1 MGCKI
6 LQGVTFQGRFFIGRV
21 GLAMVNQCTKF
32 EGCRFTRYKAM
43 NGGAKCR
50 KWGGL
55 GELGGTQ
62 GHGQCHRSIECICNS
77 TLIETVRLSSTVFE
91 I

>member
-6 LQGVTFQGRFFIGRV
+6 LKGSADPDHAPFREDFFIGRV
-21 GLAMVNQCTKF
+21 GLANVPNLKS
-32 EGCRFTRYKAM
+32 RFTRYEAI

-55 GELGGTQ
+55 ERLGGTQ
-62 GHGQCHRSIECICNS
+62 GHQQCHRSIER
-77 TLIETVRLSSTVFE
+77 TRLP
-91 I
+91 IRL